1 MHHHGHKSEIRYP
14 KRNIYIIVFRLVINI
29 FIFEVWNMKDIFL
42 IFIFAEEPGAF
53 ATHAVYKIESV
64 AQCWPFMGRLKF
76 QGQMSQKKHISREV
90 NYS

>member
-1 MHHHGHKSEIRYP
+1 MK
-14 KRNIYIIVFRLVINI
+14 YIFHL
-29 FIFEVWNMKDIFL
+29 
-42 IFIFAEEPGAF
+42 FIFAEENGG
-53 ATHAVYKIESV
+53 ATHAVCKTESV